1 LQKAFYVGATMTGK
15 KERDLLKILGTILLA
30 VGVSVWGAYAVLR
43 FGMGWDVTARQFL
56 PYHLAGVVPGMILKK
71 HRFFRGIVKR
81 LLP

>member
-1 LQKAFYVGATMTGK
+1 MTGK